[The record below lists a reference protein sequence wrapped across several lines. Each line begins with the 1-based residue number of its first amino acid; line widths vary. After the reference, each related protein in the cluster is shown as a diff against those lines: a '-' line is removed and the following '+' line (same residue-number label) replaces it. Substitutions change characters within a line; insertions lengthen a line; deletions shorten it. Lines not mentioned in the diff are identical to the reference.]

1 MNSSEKDRLEK
12 LSERRFLL
20 FFFYLFILYVRE
32 DKTSVRLM
40 ETYEKATKLLHKLL
54 LYTQV

>member
-1 MNSSEKDRLEK
+1 MNSLEEDRLEK
-12 LSERRFLL
+12 LSKRRFL
-20 FFFYLFILYVRE
+20 FFFYVRK